1 MTTYTSEYPPAH
13 SSTYVKATQYYDTY
27 FLPHFATDP
36 AKSLTGSSLY
46 NAWVTSSA
54 TTNQRFHI
62 DLGSAKIIRRVYYE
76 NYHNSGLEYD
86 RAAKDF
92 TMQGSNDSS
101 SFSTLTYATDTGW
114 TGLTID
120 DSQFDQ
126 HVALDQADPK
136 YIIVT
141 NTTAYRYYAFKIS
154 NNWGGT
160 YLGIRRI
167 VLQTED
173 GYGADG
179 QTLPRFRGY
188 VLG

>member
-1 MTTYTSEYPPAH
+1 MTTYTSVYPPAH
-13 SSTYVKATQYYDTY
+13 TDTYVKATQYYATH

-36 AKSLTGSSLY
+36 NKTLTGPSPY

-54 TTNQRFHI
+54 TSRFHI

-76 NYHNSGLEYD
+76 NYHNSGVEYD

-120 DSQFDQ
+120 DSQFDR
-126 HVALDQADPK
+126 HSALDQVDPK
-136 YIIVT
+136 YILVD
-141 NTTAYRYYAFKIS
+141 NATAYRYYAFKIS
-154 NNWGGT
+154 TNWGGG

-173 GYGADG
+173 GFGF
-179 QTLPRFRGY
+179 LPGPTWF
-188 VLG
+188 

>member
-13 SSTYVKATQYYDTY
+13 NSTYVKATNYYATY
-27 FLPHFATDP
+27 FLPHFATNP
-36 AKSLTGSSLY
+36 ELTITGSSLY
-46 NAWVTSSA
+46 NAWVTDGA

-76 NYHNSGLEYD
+76 NYHNSGIEYD
-86 RAAKDF
+86 RAAKNF
-92 TMQGSNDSS
+92 TMQGSNDNGA
-101 SFSTLTYATDTGW
+101 FSTLTYATDTNW

-120 DSQFDQ
+120 DTQFDQ

-136 YIIVT
+136 YIYVT
-141 NTTAYRYYAFKIS
+141 NTTAYRYYAFKIADC
-154 NNWGGT
+154 WGGS
-160 YLGIRRI
+160 YLGLRRI

-173 GYGADG
+173 GYGLSSA
-179 QTLPRFRGY
+179 TFRFRGY